1 MQIFSIWKQSRQV
14 KAQYLTTLQHCSYGV
29 SWYNKMSL
37 ICHVWIPMKYKKK
50 RSTPLN
56 SYSAVWYKNRFIN
69 PYIKWNDQKNTDIFL
84 IKWYIPSTIIC
95 LTKRPPLECPT
106 QTIGFLPTPIF
117 FKWSI
122 ISRLRSTIHVLQHE
136 MQCVRINTFGINI
149 RNFQRDFRCSVS
161 TIRVGRSMVSLFS
174 LFNYTF
180 SYAYVTY

>member
-1 MQIFSIWKQSRQV
+1 
-14 KAQYLTTLQHCSYGV
+14 
-29 SWYNKMSL
+29 
-37 ICHVWIPMKYKKK
+37 
-50 RSTPLN
+50 
-56 SYSAVWYKNRFIN
+56 
-69 PYIKWNDQKNTDIFL
+69 
-84 IKWYIPSTIIC
+84 
-95 LTKRPPLECPT
+95 LECPT